1 MAKKI
6 NGFDSIGAAF
16 NQSQTALA
24 SLRVLAGADRIGRH
38 DAIVQCV
45 ATIIALALA
54 VQPPKGLGNP
64 ADHSKVSKVFAEGKM
79 TRYAEATCGLSIALK
94 KKGFRAI
101 AEWDDALLEGAAM
114 ADALLCDL
122 RPKVYTKAE
131 QAERDAKAAERKAAK
146 AKETKEEEAK
156 ADEAAKAAAAKVRAD
171 AFAEGQAAAKAEMPV
186 ITGAMVA
193 DLIRAGQFTAEDLSA
208 IAEALAARM
217 PVAA

>member
-1 MAKKI
+1 MAKRI

-24 SLRVLAGADRIGRH
+24 TLRTLTGADKVGRH

-45 ATIIALALA
+45 ATIAALALA

-64 ADHSKVSKVFAEGKM
+64 ADHSKVCKVFAEAKM
-79 TRYAEATCGLSIALK
+79 TRYADATVGLSVALK
-94 KKGFRAI
+94 RKGFRSVA
-101 AEWDDALLEGAAM
+101 AWDDALMEGQAL

-131 QAERDAKAAERKAAK
+131 LAEREAKAAERKAAK
-146 AKETKEEEAK
+146 VKEAKEEEAK
-156 ADEAAKAAAAKVRAD
+156 AKEAAKAAEAKVRAE
-171 AFAEGQAAAKAEMPV
+171 AFAEGQASAPV

-193 DLIRAGQFTAEDLSA
+193 DLIRAGQFTAEDLA
-208 IAEALAARM
+208 TIAEAIAARTA
-217 PVAA
+217 VTA